1 MKRSIAL
8 AMAALL
14 LVCLFAGCSNGGSTP
29 TTTASTTA
37 AAAATTAAATAAPAA
52 TTAAPA
58 VTTAAPAATT
68 AAPAATTA
76 ADPGATPGYPLS
88 AEPIYYSAMN
98 AVPAQNVTGKWDD
111 LHYFTAVGDLT
122 NVYFNFANIAGT
134 DYDTKMN
141 LSLASGEIYD
151 IYLSG
156 VGQDNVRTYGM
167 EGGLFL
173 VLNDLIA
180 NEMPQL
186 MARNAEDPRMFKCVT
201 ESDGNIYQFPQFV
214 ETATIAVA
222 TIYTRLDF
230 TEPVGYDEERI
241 NGLKDITE
249 VYDLFKAVQE
259 ANAGNP
265 EFVTLLPYSVG
276 HLNGVVENYFFP
288 AFGDD
293 PFSGFVENGSG
304 TVSYNVAS
312 DQMYRYLDFMHRLFE
327 EKILYNEIYTADT
340 ATTTA
345 ITKANNSP
353 FLSYGTMLGYDNFA
367 SGNCDMIIL
376 PLVTSEYTDTIKCKG
391 YDGVS
396 ATGRVISSTC
406 ENPEILCRYLDI
418 NYSIDEVAP
427 GINGLTNFLGV
438 RGEDWDYTDD
448 TREFY
453 EIFIPEGINLS
464 ATEVNYSYRGPSIH
478 AWCSIMAIQQGS
490 SPGLTCKGVESLAKL
505 YPYHIAP
512 FPSSFLKYTS
522 DESERYATLNTE
534 IGEYVNSM
542 KAKYISGAESLDTWD
557 TFVNTLNKMGVD
569 EMVGIVQDAYTRYN
583 G

>member
-8 AMAALL
+8 IIAGLM
-14 LVCLFAGCSNGGSTP
+14 LVCLFAGCSGGSGTP
-29 TTTASTTA
+29 TAAASTTT
-37 AAAATTAAATAAPAA
+37 AAAATTAT
-52 TTAAPA
+52 
-58 VTTAAPAATT
+58 AATT

-76 ADPGATPGYPLS
+76 AAAATTAATTAADPNATPGYPLS

-98 AVPAQNVTGKWDD
+98 SVTAQNVTGKWDD
-111 LHYFTAVGDLT
+111 LHYFTAVGELT
-122 NVYFNFANIAGT
+122 NVFFNFANIADT

-141 LSLASGEIYD
+141 LSLAGGDIYD

-167 EGGLFL
+167 EGGMFL
-173 VLNDLIA
+173 KLDDLIA

-186 MARNAEDPRMFKCVT
+186 MARNAEDPRMLKCVI
-201 ESDGNIYQFPQFV
+201 ESDGSIYQFPQFV

-259 ANAGNP
+259 ANATNP
-265 EFVTLLPYSVG
+265 EFVTLLPYSVS

-293 PFSGFVENGSG
+293 PFSGFVENGNGTISNNSG
-304 TVSYNVAS
+304 S
-312 DQMYRYLDFMHRLFE
+312 DQMRRYLTFMNQLFE

-376 PLVTSEYTDTIKCKG
+376 PLVTSEYTNSIKCKG
-391 YDGVS
+391 YAGVS

-406 ENPEILCRYLDI
+406 ENPEILCRFLDI

-453 EIFIPEGINLS
+453 EIFIPDGVNLS
-464 ATEVNYSYRGPSIH
+464 ATEINYSYRGPSIH

-505 YPYHIAP
+505 YPYHVAP

-542 KAKYISGAESLDTWD
+542 KAKFISGAESLDNWD
-557 TFVNTLNKMGVD
+557 TYVNTLKKMGID
-569 EMVGIVQDAYTRYN
+569 ELTGIVQDAYTRYN